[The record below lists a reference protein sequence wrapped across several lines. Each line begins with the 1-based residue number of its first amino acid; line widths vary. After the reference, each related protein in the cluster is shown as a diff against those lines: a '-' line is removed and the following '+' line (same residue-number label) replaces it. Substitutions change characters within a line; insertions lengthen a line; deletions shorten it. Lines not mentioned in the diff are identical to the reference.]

1 MKLEVR
7 KAIPEDIPTLNAL
20 FQQVDN
26 YHSDG
31 LPDYFQPTQQP
42 ARSREYLQGLI
53 TDQNVG
59 LFVAQRDRQ
68 LAGFVHVEMRSAP
81 AFAVFV
87 QRIFAVVDNLGVQQE
102 FRRQGVGKALMQ
114 AAEGWAQDRGA
125 KTVEL
130 NVYTFNEAAMS
141 FYRALGYEPLSYRMS
156 KNITPSENARGTSP
170 QFRKKSNRR

>member
-7 KAIPEDIPTLNAL
+7 KAIPEDIPALNAL

-31 LPDYFQPTQQP
+31 MPDYFQPAQQP

-53 TDQNVG
+53 KDQNVG

-68 LAGFVHVEMRSAP
+68 LAGFVHVEMRSSP

-87 QRIFAVVDNLGVQQE
+87 QRLFAVVDNLGVQQD
-102 FRRQGVGKALMQ
+102 FRRQGIGKALMQ
-114 AAEGWAQDRGA
+114 AAEGWAQERGVE
-125 KTVEL
+125 TVEL
-130 NVYTFNEAAMS
+130 NVYAFNEIAMN
-141 FYRALGYEPLSYRMS
+141 FYKALGYEPLSHRMS
-156 KNITPSENARGTSP
+156 KDITRSENDRGFNP
-170 QFRKKSNRR
+170 